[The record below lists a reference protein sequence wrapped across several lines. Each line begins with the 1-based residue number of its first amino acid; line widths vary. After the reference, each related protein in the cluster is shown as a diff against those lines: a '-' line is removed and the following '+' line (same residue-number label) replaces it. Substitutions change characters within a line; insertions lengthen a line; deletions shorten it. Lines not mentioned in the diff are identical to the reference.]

1 MKSVVKFFL
10 LGVLVGDLLLPT
22 TVLGQWTVFD
32 PAQYS
37 LQIER
42 QIEEANRWLERV
54 KQYSEE
60 INKLAEQLS
69 TMKGVLGQAERLVL
83 HNDNL
88 TRTMAQIGQT
98 VRDVFAL
105 KRAMETMVISR
116 LRMIKSIKTRL
127 MNGIFDP
134 DADLRDFEDY
144 LRNSIGRQEQEKIA
158 TMNRIAMFDA
168 TLARL
173 YHDLQTAQARQ
184 AGAAAQMKQ
193 AKDKLDAELAKP
205 QVDQCAHCISDLKLE
220 IANCE
225 KMIADLDAQITNLST
240 QIEDRVKRYNL
251 TMEERVRI
259 ANQVKAT
266 DEAWNTL
273 NIVRNRIFGPL
284 TTARTRS
291 LRPFNKAV
299 CRPHRQR
306 RIRRLRQRLFK
317 RDS

>member
-1 MKSVVKFFL
+1 MKDVL
-10 LGVLVGDLLLPT
+10 LGMLLGAMLFPSSA
-22 TVLGQWTVFD
+22 QAQFTVFD

-42 QIEEANRWLERV
+42 QIEEANRWLERIN
-54 KQYSEE
+54 QYTNE

-69 TMKGVLGQAERLVL
+69 TMRGVLGQAEKLVL

-116 LRMIKSIKTRL
+116 LNMIKSIKTRL
-127 MNGIFDP
+127 ASGIFDP
-134 DADLRDFEDY
+134 EADLRDFEDY
-144 LRNSIGRQEQEKIA
+144 LRNSIGRQEQDKIA

-173 YHDLQTAQARQ
+173 YHDLQTAEARQ
-184 AGAAAQMKQ
+184 AGAAAEMKQ

-205 QVDQCAHCISDLKLE
+205 QTDQCAHCISDLKLE
-220 IANCE
+220 IATCE
-225 KMIADLDAQITNLST
+225 KMIADLDTQITNLST
-240 QIEDRVKRYNL
+240 QIEDRVKLYNL

-259 ANQVKAT
+259 ANRVKAT
-266 DEAWNTL
+266 DEAWDNLTIVKD
-273 NIVRNRIFGPL
+273 NIFAAIERGGVP
-284 TTARTRS
+284 TPTPT
-291 LRPFNKAV
+291 P
-299 CRPHRQR
+299 
-306 RIRRLRQRLFK
+306 
-317 RDS
+317 

>member
-1 MKSVVKFFL
+1 MKTMKQIL
-10 LGVLVGDLLLPT
+10 LGLLIGIALVPA
-22 TVLGQWTVFD
+22 TVQAQWTVFD

-69 TMKGVLGQAERLVL
+69 TMKGVLGQAEKLVL

-105 KRAMETMVISR
+105 KRAIETMVISR
-116 LRMIKSIKTRL
+116 LNMIKSMKTRL
-127 MNGIFDP
+127 MSGIFDP
-134 DADLRDFEDY
+134 EADLRDFEDY
-144 LRNSIGRQEQEKIA
+144 LRNSIGRQEQDKIA

-184 AGAAAQMKQ
+184 AGAAQEMKQ
-193 AKDKLDAELAKP
+193 AKDKLDAALAKP
-205 QVDQCAHCISDLKLE
+205 QAEQCAHCISDLKLE
-220 IANCE
+220 IASCE
-225 KMIADLDAQITNLST
+225 KMIADLDTQITNLST

-259 ANQVKAT
+259 ANQVRAT
-266 DEAWNTL
+266 DEAWSNL
-273 NIVRNRIFGPL
+273 NLVKDSIF
-284 TTARTRS
+284 TAIQQGGVPS
-291 LRPFNKAV
+291 PSPS
-299 CRPHRQR
+299 PHP
-306 RIRRLRQRLFK
+306 
-317 RDS
+317 

>member
-1 MKSVVKFFL
+1 MKNVIKHIL
-10 LGVLVGDLLLPT
+10 RGILVGVILSPST
-22 TVLGQWTVFD
+22 AQAQFTVFD

-54 KQYSEE
+54 KHYSDE

-69 TMKGVLGQAERLVL
+69 TMKGVLGQAEKLVL

-105 KRAMETMVISR
+105 KRAIETMVISR
-116 LRMIKSIKTRL
+116 LNMIKSMKTRL
-127 MNGIFDP
+127 MSGIFDP
-134 DADLRDFEDY
+134 EADLRDFEDY
-144 LRNSIGRQEQEKIA
+144 LRNSIGRQEQDKIA

-184 AGAAAQMKQ
+184 AGAAQEMKQ

-205 QVDQCAHCISDLKLE
+205 QTEQCAHCISDLKLE
-220 IANCE
+220 IASCE
-225 KMIADLDAQITNLST
+225 KMIADLDTQITNLST
-240 QIEDRVKRYNL
+240 QIEDRVKLYNL

-259 ANQVKAT
+259 ANRVRAT
-266 DEAWNTL
+266 DEAWDNL
-273 NIVRNRIFGPL
+273 NIVKDGIFE
-284 TTARTRS
+284 AI
-291 LRPFNKAV
+291 
-299 CRPHRQR
+299 QR
-306 RIRRLRQRLFK
+306 GGVPTP
-317 RDS
+317 SPSPNP

>member
-1 MKSVVKFFL
+1 MNLMKHTIRHL
-10 LGVLVGDLLLPT
+10 MLGLLVGCLLSPT
-22 TVLGQWTVFD
+22 TTQAQWTVFD

-69 TMKGVLGQAERLVL
+69 TMKGVLGQAEKLVL
-83 HNDNL
+83 HNANL

-105 KRAMETMVISR
+105 KRAIETMIISR
-116 LRMIKSIKTRL
+116 LNMIKSMKTRL
-127 MNGIFDP
+127 MSGIFDP
-134 DADLRDFEDY
+134 EADLRDFEDY
-144 LRNSIGRQEQEKIA
+144 LRNSIGRQEQDKIA

-184 AGAAAQMKQ
+184 AGAAQELKQ

-205 QVDQCAHCISDLKLE
+205 QEEQCAHCISDLKLE

-225 KMIADLDAQITNLST
+225 KMIADLDVQITNLST

-259 ANQVKAT
+259 ANQVRAT
-266 DEAWNTL
+266 DEAWSNL
-273 NIVRNRIFGPL
+273 NIVKDSIFDAIQQGGVP
-284 TTARTRS
+284 APS
-291 LRPFNKAV
+291 PSPN
-299 CRPHRQR
+299 P
-306 RIRRLRQRLFK
+306 
-317 RDS
+317 

>member
-1 MKSVVKFFL
+1 MKNVIKHVL
-10 LGVLVGDLLLPT
+10 LGTLVGVILTPST
-22 TVLGQWTVFD
+22 AQAQWTVFD

-54 KQYSEE
+54 KHYSDE

-69 TMKGVLGQAERLVL
+69 TMKGVLGQAEKLVL

-105 KRAMETMVISR
+105 KRAIETMVISR
-116 LRMIKSIKTRL
+116 LNMIKSMKTRL
-127 MNGIFDP
+127 MSGIFDP
-134 DADLRDFEDY
+134 EADLRDFEDY
-144 LRNSIGRQEQEKIA
+144 LRNSIGRQEQDKIA

-173 YHDLQTAQARQ
+173 YHDLQTAEARQ
-184 AGAAAQMKQ
+184 AGAAQEMKQ

-205 QVDQCAHCISDLKLE
+205 QAEQCAHCISDLKLE
-220 IANCE
+220 IASCE
-225 KMIADLDAQITNLST
+225 KMIADLDTQITNLST
-240 QIEDRVKRYNL
+240 QIEDRVKLYNL

-259 ANQVKAT
+259 ANRVRAT
-266 DEAWNTL
+266 DEAWDNL
-273 NIVRNRIFGPL
+273 NIVKDGIFEAIQRGGVP
-284 TTARTRS
+284 TAS
-291 LRPFNKAV
+291 PS
-299 CRPHRQR
+299 P
-306 RIRRLRQRLFK
+306 
-317 RDS
+317 

>member
-1 MKSVVKFFL
+1 MKHLTKHLL
-10 LGVLVGDLLLPT
+10 LGLLLGLLLSPST
-22 TVLGQWTVFD
+22 TQAQWTVFD

-54 KQYSEE
+54 KHYSDE

-69 TMKGVLGQAERLVL
+69 TMKGVLGQAEKLVL
-83 HNDNL
+83 HNEAL
-88 TRTMAQIGQT
+88 TRTMATIGQT
-98 VRDVFAL
+98 VRDVFQL
-105 KRAMETMVISR
+105 KRAIETMIISR
-116 LRMIKSIKTRL
+116 LNMIKSMKTRL
-127 MNGIFDP
+127 MAGIFDP

-144 LRNSIGRQEQEKIA
+144 LRNSIGRQEQDKIA

-184 AGAAAQMKQ
+184 AGAAAQMKE
-193 AKDKLDAELAKP
+193 AKEKLDAELGKS

-220 IANCE
+220 IASCE
-225 KMIADLDAQITNLST
+225 KMIADLDTQITNLST

-266 DEAWNTL
+266 DEAWNNL
-273 NIVRNRIFGPL
+273 NLVKDSIFDAIQQGGVAASSP
-284 TTARTRS
+284 T
-291 LRPFNKAV
+291 
-299 CRPHRQR
+299 PHQ
-306 RIRRLRQRLFK
+306 
-317 RDS
+317 

>member
-1 MKSVVKFFL
+1 MKKFLKCLL
-10 LGVLVGDLLLPT
+10 LGVLIGDVLLPST
-22 TVLGQWTVFD
+22 AQAQFTVFD

-54 KQYSEE
+54 RQYSEE

-69 TMKGVLGQAERLVL
+69 TMKGVLGQAEKLVL
-83 HNDNL
+83 HNNNL

-105 KRAMETMVISR
+105 KRAIESMVVSR
-116 LRMIKSIKTRL
+116 LSMIKSIKTRL
-127 MNGIFDP
+127 VNGIFDP
-134 DADLRDFEDY
+134 EADLRDFEDY
-144 LRNSIGRQEQEKIA
+144 LRNSIGRQEQDKIA

-184 AGAAAQMKQ
+184 AATAQQMKI
-193 AKDKLDAELAKP
+193 AKDKVDAELTKTQA
-205 QVDQCAHCISDLKLE
+205 DQCANCISDLKVE
-220 IANCE
+220 IASCE
-225 KMIADLDAQITNLST
+225 KMIVDLDAQITSLST

-259 ANQVKAT
+259 ANRVKAT
-266 DEAWNTL
+266 DEAWSSL
-273 NIVRNRIFGPL
+273 NIVKDSIFE
-284 TTARTRS
+284 AI
-291 LRPFNKAV
+291 
-299 CRPHRQR
+299 QR
-306 RIRRLRQRLFK
+306 GGVPSPSSQK
-317 RDS
+317 

>member
-1 MKSVVKFFL
+1 MKSVVKNLL
-10 LGVLVGDLLLPT
+10 LGLLVGV
-22 TVLGQWTVFD
+22 VLQPCTAQAQWTVFD

-54 KQYSEE
+54 RQYSEE

-69 TMKGVLGQAERLVL
+69 TMKGVLGQAEKLVL

-105 KRAMETMVISR
+105 KRAIETLVITR
-116 LRMIKSIKTRL
+116 LNMIKSIKTRL
-127 MNGIFDP
+127 ANGIFDP

-144 LRNSIGRQEQEKIA
+144 LRNSIGRQEQDKIA

-173 YHDLQTAQARQ
+173 YHDLQTAEARQ
-184 AGAAAQMKQ
+184 AGAAAEMKQ

-205 QVDQCAHCISDLKLE
+205 QAEQCPHCISDLKLE
-220 IANCE
+220 ISSCE

-240 QIEDRVKRYNL
+240 QIEDRVKLYNL

-259 ANQVKAT
+259 ANRVKAT
-266 DEAWNTL
+266 DEAWDNL
-273 NIVRNRIFGPL
+273 NIVKDSVFDSIQRGGLP
-284 TTARTRS
+284 
-291 LRPFNKAV
+291 P
-299 CRPHRQR
+299 RQP
-306 RIRRLRQRLFK
+306 
-317 RDS
+317 

>member
-1 MKSVVKFFL
+1 MKKFLRCLL
-10 LGVLVGDLLLPT
+10 LGMLIGD
-22 TVLGQWTVFD
+22 TVLPSTVQAQWTVFD

-69 TMKGVLGQAERLVL
+69 TMKGVLGEAEKLVL
-83 HNDNL
+83 HNNNL

-105 KRAMETMVISR
+105 KRAIESMVVSR
-116 LRMIKSIKTRL
+116 LSMIKSIKTRL
-127 MNGIFDP
+127 LSGIFDP
-134 DADLRDFEDY
+134 EADLRDFEDY
-144 LRNSIGRQEQEKIA
+144 LRNSIGRQEQDKIA

-184 AGAAAQMKQ
+184 AATAQQMKL

-205 QVDQCAHCISDLKLE
+205 QADQCASCISDLKVE
-220 IANCE
+220 IASCE
-225 KMIADLDAQITNLST
+225 KMIVDLDTQITSLST
-240 QIEDRVKRYNL
+240 QIEHRMKRYNL

-259 ANQVKAT
+259 ANRVKAT
-266 DEAWNTL
+266 DEAWSSL
-273 NIVRNRIFGPL
+273 NIVKDSIFD
-284 TTARTRS
+284 AI
-291 LRPFNKAV
+291 
-299 CRPHRQR
+299 QR
-306 RIRRLRQRLFK
+306 GGMPAPSPQQ
-317 RDS
+317 

>member
-1 MKSVVKFFL
+1 VRKTAKHFL
-10 LGVLVGDLLLPT
+10 LGLLMGIILQPST
-22 TVLGQWTVFD
+22 AQAQWTVFD

-54 KQYSEE
+54 RQYSEE

-69 TMKGVLGQAERLVL
+69 TMKGVLGQAEKLVL

-105 KRAMETMVISR
+105 KRAIETLVITR
-116 LRMIKSIKTRL
+116 LNMIKSIKTRL
-127 MNGIFDP
+127 MSGIFDP

-144 LRNSIGRQEQEKIA
+144 LRNSIGRQEQDKIA
-158 TMNRIAMFDA
+158 TLNRIAMFDA

-173 YHDLQTAQARQ
+173 YHDLQTAEARQ
-184 AGAAAQMKQ
+184 AGAAAEMKQ

-205 QVDQCAHCISDLKLE
+205 QAEQCAHCISDLKLE
-220 IANCE
+220 IASCE
-225 KMIADLDAQITNLST
+225 KMIADLDTQITNLST
-240 QIEDRVKRYNL
+240 QIEDRVKLYNL

-259 ANQVKAT
+259 ANRVKAT
-266 DEAWNTL
+266 DEAWDNL
-273 NIVRNRIFGPL
+273 NIVKDSVFDAIQRGGIP
-284 TTARTRS
+284 
-291 LRPFNKAV
+291 P
-299 CRPHRQR
+299 RQP
-306 RIRRLRQRLFK
+306 
-317 RDS
+317 

>member
-1 MKSVVKFFL
+1 MKTVIKHLL
-10 LGVLVGDLLLPT
+10 LGVLIGAILSPS
-22 TVLGQWTVFD
+22 TVQAQWTVFD

-69 TMKGVLGQAERLVL
+69 TMKGVLGQAEKLVL
-83 HNDNL
+83 HNNNL
-88 TRTMAQIGQT
+88 TRTMAQLGQT

-105 KRAMETMVISR
+105 KRAIETMVISR
-116 LRMIKSIKTRL
+116 LNMIKSMKTRL
-127 MNGIFDP
+127 MSGIFDP
-134 DADLRDFEDY
+134 EADLRDFEDY
-144 LRNSIGRQEQEKIA
+144 LRNSIGRQEQDKIA

-184 AGAAAQMKQ
+184 AGAAQEMKQ

-205 QVDQCAHCISDLKLE
+205 QTEQCAHCISDLKLE
-220 IANCE
+220 IASCE
-225 KMIADLDAQITNLST
+225 KMIADLDTQITNLST
-240 QIEDRVKRYNL
+240 QIEDRVKLYNL

-259 ANQVKAT
+259 ANRVKAT
-266 DEAWNTL
+266 DEAWNNL
-273 NIVRNRIFGPL
+273 NIVKDSIFDAIQQGGVP
-284 TTARTRS
+284 S
-291 LRPFNKAV
+291 PSPSPRP
-299 CRPHRQR
+299 
-306 RIRRLRQRLFK
+306 
-317 RDS
+317 

>member
-1 MKSVVKFFL
+1 MKVPFRHLL
-10 LGVLVGDLLLPT
+10 LGLLVGVLLTPST
-22 TVLGQWTVFD
+22 AQAQWTVFD

-54 KQYSEE
+54 KQYSDE

-69 TMKGVLGQAERLVL
+69 TMKGVLGQAEKLVL

-88 TRTMAQIGQT
+88 TRSMVQIGQT

-105 KRAMETMVISR
+105 KRAIETMVISR
-116 LRMIKSIKTRL
+116 LNMIKSMKTRL
-127 MNGIFDP
+127 MSGIFDP

-144 LRNSIGRQEQEKIA
+144 LRNSIGRQEQDKIA

-184 AGAAAQMKQ
+184 AGAAQQMKE
-193 AKDKLDAELAKP
+193 AKEKLDAELAKA
-205 QVDQCAHCISDLKLE
+205 QTDQCAHCISDLKLE
-220 IANCE
+220 IASCE
-225 KMIADLDAQITNLST
+225 KMIADLDTQITNLST
-240 QIEDRVKRYNL
+240 QIEDRVKKYNL

-259 ANQVKAT
+259 ANRVKAT
-266 DEAWNTL
+266 DEAWNNL
-273 NIVRNRIFGPL
+273 NIVKDGIFEAIQQGGVPAASP
-284 TTARTRS
+284 T
-291 LRPFNKAV
+291 
-299 CRPHRQR
+299 PHQ
-306 RIRRLRQRLFK
+306 
-317 RDS
+317 

>member
-1 MKSVVKFFL
+1 MNKFGKRFL
-10 LGVLVGDLLLPT
+10 LGLLIGLLLTPSSAQA
-22 TVLGQWTVFD
+22 QWTVFD

-54 KQYSEE
+54 KQYSEQ
-60 INKLAEQLS
+60 INKLAQQLS
-69 TMKGVLGQAERLVL
+69 TMKGILGEAEKLVL
-83 HNDNL
+83 HNANL
-88 TRTMAQIGQT
+88 TRTMAQLGQT

-134 DADLRDFEDY
+134 EADLNDFEEY
-144 LRNSIGRQEQEKIA
+144 LRDSIGRTSQNKIA

-184 AGAAAQMKQ
+184 AGAAAQLKV
-193 AKDKLDAELAKP
+193 ANEKLEIELAKP
-205 QVDQCAHCISDLKLE
+205 QPEQCANCVSDLKVE
-220 IANCE
+220 IASCE
-225 KMIADLDAQITNLST
+225 KMIADLDAQILSIST
-240 QIEDRVKRYNL
+240 QIEDRVRLYNL

-259 ANQVKAT
+259 ANRVKAT
-266 DEAWNTL
+266 DEAWNNL
-273 NIVRNRIFGPL
+273 NIVKDNVFSAIENGGMPQQ
-284 TTARTRS
+284 S
-291 LRPFNKAV
+291 
-299 CRPHRQR
+299 RQ
-306 RIRRLRQRLFK
+306 Q
-317 RDS
+317 

>member
-1 MKSVVKFFL
+1 MKNVIKHIL
-10 LGVLVGDLLLPT
+10 LGILVGVILSPST
-22 TVLGQWTVFD
+22 AQAQFTVFD

-54 KQYSEE
+54 KHYSDE

-69 TMKGVLGQAERLVL
+69 TMKGVLGQAGKLVL

-105 KRAMETMVISR
+105 KRAIETMVISR
-116 LRMIKSIKTRL
+116 LNMIKSMKTRL
-127 MNGIFDP
+127 MSGIFDP
-134 DADLRDFEDY
+134 QADLRDFEDY
-144 LRNSIGRQEQEKIA
+144 LRNSIGRQEQDKIA

-205 QVDQCAHCISDLKLE
+205 QAEQCAHCISDLKLE
-220 IANCE
+220 IASCE
-225 KMIADLDAQITNLST
+225 KMIADLDTQITNLST
-240 QIEDRVKRYNL
+240 QIEDRVKLYNL

-259 ANQVKAT
+259 ANRVRAT
-266 DEAWNTL
+266 DEAWDNL
-273 NIVRNRIFGPL
+273 NIVKDGIFEAIQRGGVP
-284 TTARTRS
+284 TAS
-291 LRPFNKAV
+291 PSPRP
-299 CRPHRQR
+299 
-306 RIRRLRQRLFK
+306 
-317 RDS
+317 

>member
-1 MKSVVKFFL
+1 MKKL
-10 LGVLVGDLLLPT
+10 LKCLLVGVLIGDCVLPS
-22 TVLGQWTVFD
+22 TVQAQWTVFD

-69 TMKGVLGQAERLVL
+69 TMKGVLGQAEKLVL
-83 HNDNL
+83 HNNNL

-105 KRAMETMVISR
+105 KRAMESMVISR
-116 LRMIKSIKTRL
+116 LSMIKSIKTRL
-127 MNGIFDP
+127 MSGIFDP
-134 DADLRDFEDY
+134 EADLRDFEDY
-144 LRNSIGRQEQEKIA
+144 LRKSIGRQEQDKIA

-184 AGAAAQMKQ
+184 AATAQQLKL
-193 AKDKLDAELAKP
+193 AKDKLDAELGKP
-205 QVDQCAHCISDLKLE
+205 ASDQCANCISDLKVE
-220 IANCE
+220 IAACE
-225 KMIADLDAQITNLST
+225 KMIVDLDTQITNLST

-259 ANQVKAT
+259 ANRVKAT
-266 DEAWNTL
+266 DEAWSSL
-273 NIVRNRIFGPL
+273 NIVKDSIFDAIQGGGVP
-284 TTARTRS
+284 S
-291 LRPFNKAV
+291 PS
-299 CRPHRQR
+299 PQ
-306 RIRRLRQRLFK
+306 Q
-317 RDS
+317 